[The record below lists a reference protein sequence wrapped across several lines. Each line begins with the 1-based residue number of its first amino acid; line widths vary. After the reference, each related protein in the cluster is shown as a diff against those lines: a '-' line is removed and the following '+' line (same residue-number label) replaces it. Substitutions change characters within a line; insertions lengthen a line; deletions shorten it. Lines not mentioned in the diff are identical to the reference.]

1 MNPPPA
7 AVRRVPFHL
16 GAVSQ
21 TLLVPLWARAEESR
35 RRDGVLRDPKAEAVL
50 RALDVDLGALRE
62 ARASQ
67 LGCCVRSVL
76 MDGWAREFLR
86 EHPDGNVIELGV
98 GLNSR
103 FERTDNGR
111 AHWVEL
117 DLPEVIA
124 LRSRLFDAHPRR
136 RMVGASLTDAGWL
149 EALGE
154 RLRAPSLFVAE
165 GVMVYLQREE
175 VRALFA
181 RLRDAAPGAGLV
193 FDAMTRPVV
202 RFQSAH
208 DAMRH
213 FEARFTWSVD
223 DPREVE
229 GFAPGVRI
237 ERTESFY
244 NMLYAHPRR
253 LPAWMRLAGPLVA
266 RVWPPVRQAY
276 TINLA
281 RLGAP
286 PRA

>member
-1 MNPPPA
+1 MSPPQPA
-7 AVRRVPFHL
+7 PNRVPLHL

-35 RRDGVLRDPKAEAVL
+35 RHDGVLRDPKAEAVI
-50 RALDVDLGALRE
+50 RALDVDLDALRE

-76 MDGWAREFLR
+76 IDTWVREFLHA
-86 EHPDGNVIELGV
+86 HPEGTVVELGV

-111 AHWVEL
+111 ARWIEL

-124 LRSRLFDAHPRR
+124 LRRRFFEAHPRR
-136 RMVGASLTDAGWL
+136 DVVAASLTDAGWL
-149 EALGE
+149 GDLRE
-154 RLRAPSLFVAE
+154 RVRAPSLFVAE

-181 RLRDAAPGAGLV
+181 RLRDAAPGAGFV
-193 FDAMTRPVV
+193 FDAMTRPVL

-229 GFAPGVRI
+229 SFAPDVRI

-244 NMLYAHPRR
+244 DMLYAHPRR

-266 RVWPPVRQAY
+266 RVWPPVRRTY

-286 PRA
+286 PRG